1 MAANISKRDLLQQL
15 AKHTLTKL
23 ASSHEL
29 PVRSNASVATLVE
42 AIVAKRG
49 IKLDAILP
57 LLKLSELKASCSLI
71 KQSSKGNKQDLI
83 ERLISYTPKAQ
94 PRSDVK
100 VSATKKQAAKP
111 IKKKLVYKQ
120 DQPLMG
126 EEKLT
131 LSQLEQYLS
140 KAAWILK
147 GPVDASDF
155 KVYIFPLLFFKR
167 ISDVYDEE
175 YQTALDESDGD
186 IEYAAMPEMHR
197 FEIPEGCHW
206 KDVRETTTNVGQAIE
221 KALRGIEQA
230 NQEYLYGIFGDT
242 QWSNKNKLT
251 DKLLIDLVEH
261 FSRYILGRNNANPDM
276 LGNAYEYLIKHFADL
291 TNKKAGEF
299 YTPRSVVH
307 LLGLLLDPH
316 EGESI
321 YDPACGTGGM
331 LLECV
336 DHLKHNDEDYR
347 TLKLF
352 GQEKNLTSSTIA
364 RMNMFLHGI
373 EDFDIQ
379 RGDTLR
385 QPAFFEADG
394 LKTFDC
400 VIANPPFSLKD
411 WGAEN
416 WANDPFGRNIA
427 GVPPKGNG
435 DMAWV
440 QHMVK
445 SMNSNGR
452 MTVVLPHGALFRK
465 GAEGKIREELL
476 AQDILEAVIGLGPNV
491 FYGTQLAACV
501 LVFKQNKEPKK
512 KGKVLFI
519 DASDQI
525 RVGRAQNH
533 LESKHIQQI
542 YDWFDGYKNVE
553 NYVKV
558 ASKKELKEN
567 DFNLNIPLYVEK
579 IIEDNLPSVKE
590 AMADLKQA
598 WEASLEAEEKFK
610 KVLKG
615 FL

>member
-1 MAANISKRDLLQQL
+1 M
-15 AKHTLTKL
+15 T
-23 ASSHEL
+23 
-29 PVRSNASVATLVE
+29 
-42 AIVAKRG
+42 
-49 IKLDAILP
+49 
-57 LLKLSELKASCSLI
+57 
-71 KQSSKGNKQDLI
+71 
-83 ERLISYTPKAQ
+83 
-94 PRSDVK
+94 
-100 VSATKKQAAKP
+100 
-111 IKKKLVYKQ
+111 
-120 DQPLMG
+120 
-126 EEKLT
+126 EKLT

-175 YQTALDESDGD
+175 YRVALEESGGDE
-186 IEYAAMPEMHR
+186 EYASMPEMHR
-197 FEIPEGCHW
+197 FEIPTGCHW
-206 KDVRETTTNVGQAIE
+206 RDVRETTSNVGMTIE
-221 KALRGIEQA
+221 DALRGIEQA
-230 NQEYLYGIFGDT
+230 NQEYLYGIFGDA
-242 QWSNKNKLT
+242 QWSNKNKLS
-251 DKLLIDLVEH
+251 DELLINLVEH
-261 FSRYILGRNNANPDM
+261 FSQYALGNQNVAPDM

-307 LLGLLLDPH
+307 LLGMILDPH
-316 EGESI
+316 EGETI

-336 DHLKHNDEDYR
+336 DHLKDNKEDYR

-352 GQEKNLTSSTIA
+352 GQEKNLTSSSIA

-373 EDFDIQ
+373 EDFEIL

-385 QPAFFEADG
+385 HPAFFEADG

-400 VIANPPFSLKD
+400 VIANPPFSLKE

-416 WANDPFGRNIA
+416 WAKDPYGRNIA

-445 SMNSNGR
+445 SMNSTGR

-465 GAEGKIREELL
+465 AAEGKIRKLL
-476 AQDILEAVIGLGPNV
+476 LEQDMLEAVIGLGPNV

-501 LVFKQNKEPKK
+501 MVFKQNKSADK

-519 DASDQI
+519 DASDQV
-525 RVGRAQNH
+525 RVGRAQNF
-533 LESKHIQQI
+533 LEPKHVQQI
-542 YDWFDGYKNVE
+542 YDWYQGYKDVE
-553 NYVKV
+553 NHVKV
-558 ASKKELKEN
+558 ASKADLEEN

-579 IIEDNLPSVKE
+579 IIEDNLPSVEE

-598 WEASLEAEEKFK
+598 WQASLEAEEKFK
-610 KVLKG
+610 NILKG

>member
-1 MAANISKRDLLQQL
+1 M
-15 AKHTLTKL
+15 TKDK
-23 ASSHEL
+23 
-29 PVRSNASVATLVE
+29 
-42 AIVAKRG
+42 I
-49 IKLDAILP
+49 
-57 LLKLSELKASCSLI
+57 
-71 KQSSKGNKQDLI
+71 
-83 ERLISYTPKAQ
+83 
-94 PRSDVK
+94 
-100 VSATKKQAAKP
+100 
-111 IKKKLVYKQ
+111 
-120 DQPLMG
+120 
-126 EEKLT
+126 T

-175 YQTALDESDGD
+175 YRVALEESDGD
-186 IEYAAMPEMHR
+186 VEYANLPEFHR
-197 FEIPEGCHW
+197 FVIPDDCHW
-206 KDVRETTTNVGQAIE
+206 KDVRETTTNVGLAIE

-230 NQEYLYGIFGDT
+230 NQEFLYGIFGDA
-242 QWSNKNKLT
+242 QWSNKNKLS
-251 DKLLIDLVEH
+251 DRLLIDLIEH
-261 FSRYILGRNNANPDM
+261 FSQYDLCNSNVDADL
-276 LGNAYEYLIKHFADL
+276 LGNSYEYLIKHFADL

-307 LLGLLLDPH
+307 LLGLILDPH
-316 EGESI
+316 EGETI

-336 DHLKHNDEDYR
+336 DHLKDAKEDYR

-352 GQEKNLTSSTIA
+352 GQEKNLTSSSIA

-373 EDFDIQ
+373 EDFRIH

-385 QPAFFEADG
+385 SPAFFEADG

-400 VIANPPFSLKD
+400 VIANPPFSLKE

-416 WANDPFGRNIA
+416 WANDAYGRNIA

-440 QHMVK
+440 QHMIK
-445 SMNSNGR
+445 SMNDSGR

-465 GAEGKIREELL
+465 GAEGKIRKALL
-476 AQDILEAVIGLGPNV
+476 EQDMLEAVIGLGPNI

-501 LVFKQNKEPKK
+501 MVFKQHKEADKK
-512 KGKVLFI
+512 EKVLFI
-519 DASDQI
+519 DASDQV
-525 RVGRAQNH
+525 RVGRAQNY
-533 LESKHIQQI
+533 LEPEHVTQI
-542 YDWFDGYKNVE
+542 FDWYNAFKDVE

-558 ASKKELKEN
+558 ASKADLEEN

-579 IIEDNLPSVKE
+579 IIEDNLPSVEE
-590 AMADLKQA
+590 ALADLKTA
-598 WEASLEAEEKFK
+598 WNESLEAEEKFK
-610 KVLKG
+610 TILKE
-615 FL
+615 FI

>member
-1 MAANISKRDLLQQL
+1 M
-15 AKHTLTKL
+15 
-23 ASSHEL
+23 
-29 PVRSNASVATLVE
+29 
-42 AIVAKRG
+42 
-49 IKLDAILP
+49 
-57 LLKLSELKASCSLI
+57 
-71 KQSSKGNKQDLI
+71 NKQKI
-83 ERLISYTPKAQ
+83 
-94 PRSDVK
+94 
-100 VSATKKQAAKP
+100 
-111 IKKKLVYKQ
+111 
-120 DQPLMG
+120 
-126 EEKLT
+126 T
-131 LSQLEQYLS
+131 LSQLEQYLA

-175 YQTALDESDGD
+175 YQEALEDSGGDED
-186 IEYAAMPEMHR
+186 YAALPEFHR

-206 KDVRETTTNVGQAIE
+206 KNVRETTTNVGPAIE

-230 NQEYLYGIFGDT
+230 NQEFLYGIFGDA
-242 QWSNKNKLT
+242 QWSNKNKLSDRLLT
-251 DKLLIDLVEH
+251 DLIEH
-261 FSRYILGRNNANPDM
+261 FSQYQLSNAVVDTDILGQS
-276 LGNAYEYLIKHFADL
+276 YEYLIKHFADL

-307 LLGLLLDPH
+307 LLGLILDPQ
-316 EGESI
+316 EGETI

-336 DHLKHNDEDYR
+336 DHLKEGKGDYR

-352 GQEKNLTSSTIA
+352 GQEKNLTSSSIA

-373 EDFDIQ
+373 EDFSIQ

-385 QPAFFEADG
+385 NPAFFEADG

-400 VIANPPFSLKD
+400 VIANPPFSLKE
-411 WGAEN
+411 WGADN

-440 QHMVK
+440 QHMIK
-445 SMNSNGR
+445 SMNVNGR

-465 GAEGKIREELL
+465 GAEGKIRKALL
-476 AQDILEAVIGLGPNV
+476 VQDLLEAVIGLGPNI

-501 LVFKQNKEPKK
+501 MVFKAQKPANR

-525 RVGRAQNH
+525 RTGRAQNF
-533 LESKHIQQI
+533 LEPEHVEQI
-542 YDWFDGYKNVE
+542 FDWYKAFEDVE
-553 NYVKV
+553 NHVKV
-558 ASKKELKEN
+558 ASEADLKEN
-567 DFNLNIPLYVEK
+567 DYNLNIPLYVEK
-579 IIEDNLPSVKE
+579 IIGDNLPSVEE
-590 AMADLKQA
+590 ALADLKVA
-598 WEASLEAEEKFK
+598 WEESLAAEERFKSILKKFINEPH
-610 KVLKG
+610 
-615 FL
+615 

>member
-1 MAANISKRDLLQQL
+1 MVL
-15 AKHTLTKL
+15 
-23 ASSHEL
+23 
-29 PVRSNASVATLVE
+29 
-42 AIVAKRG
+42 
-49 IKLDAILP
+49 
-57 LLKLSELKASCSLI
+57 
-71 KQSSKGNKQDLI
+71 
-83 ERLISYTPKAQ
+83 
-94 PRSDVK
+94 
-100 VSATKKQAAKP
+100 
-111 IKKKLVYKQ
+111 KKLLNN
-120 DQPLMG
+120 DI
-126 EEKLT
+126 LT
-131 LSQLEQYLS
+131 LSKLEQYLS

-155 KVYIFPLLFFKR
+155 KAYIFPLLFFKR

-186 IEYAAMPEMHR
+186 TEYAALPEMHR
-197 FEIPEGCHW
+197 FEIPKKCHW
-206 KDVRETTTNVGQAIE
+206 NDVRETTTNVGLAIE
-221 KALRGIEQA
+221 QGLRGIEQA
-230 NQEYLYGIFGDT
+230 NQDYLYGIFGDA
-242 QWSNKNKLT
+242 QWSNKNKLS
-251 DKLLIDLVEH
+251 DALLLNLIEH
-261 FSRYILGRNNANPDM
+261 FSQYTLANKNVEPDM
-276 LGNAYEYLIKHFADL
+276 LGQAYEYLIKHFADL

-307 LLGLLLDPH
+307 LLGLILDPH
-316 EGESI
+316 EGETI

-336 DHLKHNDEDYR
+336 DHLKQNNEDYR

-352 GQEKNLTSSTIA
+352 GQEKNLTSSAIA

-373 EDFDIQ
+373 EDFEIL

-385 QPAFFEADG
+385 NPAFFEADG

-400 VIANPPFSLKD
+400 VIANPPFSLKN

-445 SMNSNGR
+445 SMNSTGR

-465 GAEGKIREELL
+465 GAEGKIRKVLL
-476 AQDILEAVIGLGPNV
+476 EQDMLEAVIGLGPNI
-491 FYGTQLAACV
+491 FYGTPLAACV
-501 LVFKQNKEPKK
+501 MVFKQNKEVEKK
-512 KGKVLFI
+512 EKVLII

-525 RVGRAQNH
+525 RVGRAQNF
-533 LESKHIQQI
+533 LEPEHIKQI
-542 YDWFDGYKNVE
+542 HEWFKDFNDVE

-558 ASKKELKEN
+558 ASFDDLKEN

-579 IIEDNLPSVKE
+579 IIEDNLPSVEE

-598 WEASLEAEEKFK
+598 WQTSIEAEDKFK
-610 KVLKG
+610 QVLKR

>member
-1 MAANISKRDLLQQL
+1 M
-15 AKHTLTKL
+15 
-23 ASSHEL
+23 
-29 PVRSNASVATLVE
+29 
-42 AIVAKRG
+42 
-49 IKLDAILP
+49 
-57 LLKLSELKASCSLI
+57 
-71 KQSSKGNKQDLI
+71 
-83 ERLISYTPKAQ
+83 
-94 PRSDVK
+94 SD
-100 VSATKKQAAKP
+100 KK
-111 IKKKLVYKQ
+111 I
-120 DQPLMG
+120 
-126 EEKLT
+126 T

-167 ISDVYDEE
+167 LSDVYDEE
-175 YQTALDESDGD
+175 YTIALEESEGD
-186 IEYAAMPEMHR
+186 KEYASLPEFHR

-206 KDVRETTTNVGQAIE
+206 NDVREQTTNVGLAIE

-230 NQEYLYGIFGDT
+230 NQELLYGIFGDA
-242 QWSNKNKLT
+242 QWSNKNKLS
-251 DKLLIDLVEH
+251 DRLLIDLIEH
-261 FSRYILGRNNANPDM
+261 FSQYNLSNSLVDPDL

-307 LLGLLLDPH
+307 LLGMILDPH
-316 EGESI
+316 EGQTI

-336 DHLKHNDEDYR
+336 DHLKENKEDYR

-352 GQEKNLTSSTIA
+352 GQEKNLTSSSIA

-373 EDFDIQ
+373 EDFQIS

-385 QPAFFEADG
+385 QPAFFAADG

-400 VIANPPFSLKD
+400 VIANPPFSLKE

-440 QHMVK
+440 QHMIK
-445 SMNSNGR
+445 SMNSTGR

-465 GAEGKIREELL
+465 GAEGKIRKALL
-476 AQDILEAVIGLGPNV
+476 EQDMLDAVIGLGPNI

-501 LVFKQNKEPKK
+501 MVFKQNKEASKK
-512 KGKVLFI
+512 DKVLFI
-519 DASDQI
+519 DGSDQV
-525 RVGRAQNH
+525 RVGRAQNY
-533 LESKHIQQI
+533 LETEHINQI
-542 YDWFDGYKNVE
+542 FEWFNGYNDVE

-558 ASKKELKEN
+558 ASINDIEEN

-579 IIEDNLPSVKE
+579 IIEDNLPSVEE
-590 AMADLKQA
+590 ALADLKTA
-598 WEASLEAEEKFK
+598 WTESQKAEKKFK
-610 KVLKG
+610 TILKE
-615 FL
+615 FI

>member
-1 MAANISKRDLLQQL
+1 MN
-15 AKHTLTKL
+15 
-23 ASSHEL
+23 
-29 PVRSNASVATLVE
+29 N
-42 AIVAKRG
+42 
-49 IKLDAILP
+49 
-57 LLKLSELKASCSLI
+57 
-71 KQSSKGNKQDLI
+71 
-83 ERLISYTPKAQ
+83 
-94 PRSDVK
+94 
-100 VSATKKQAAKP
+100 
-111 IKKKLVYKQ
+111 
-120 DQPLMG
+120 
-126 EEKLT
+126 EKLT

-175 YQTALDESDGD
+175 FRIALEESDGD
-186 IEYAAMPEMHR
+186 QEYASLPEMHR
-197 FEIPEGCHW
+197 FAIPDACHW
-206 KDVRETTTNVGQAIE
+206 QNVRETSTNVGLAIE

-230 NQEYLYGIFGDT
+230 NQEFLSGIFGDA
-242 QWSNKNKLT
+242 QWSNKNKLS
-251 DKLLIDLVEH
+251 DKLLIDLIEH
-261 FSRYILGRNNANPDM
+261 FSLYTLGREKVNPDM
-276 LGNAYEYLIKHFADL
+276 LGEAYEYLIKHFADL

-307 LLGLLLDPH
+307 LLGLILDPH

-336 DHLKHNDEDYR
+336 DHLKHNKEDYR
-347 TLKLF
+347 TLKLY
-352 GQEKNLTSSTIA
+352 GQEKNLTSGSIA

-373 EDFDIQ
+373 EDFQIL

-385 QPAFFEADG
+385 SPAFFAADG
-394 LKTFDC
+394 LQTFDC

-416 WANDPFGRNIA
+416 WANDPYGRNIA

-445 SMNSNGR
+445 SMNSTGR

-465 GAEGKIREELL
+465 GAEGKIREVLL
-476 AQDILEAVIGLGPNV
+476 KEDLLEAVIGLGPNI

-501 LVFKQNKEPKK
+501 MVFRQNKEPEK

-525 RVGRAQNH
+525 RTGRAQNF
-533 LESKHIQQI
+533 LEPEHVDRIHNWLRDSA
-542 YDWFDGYKNVE
+542 DVE
-553 NYVKV
+553 NYVKL
-558 ASKKELKEN
+558 ATMDELAEN
-567 DFNLNIPLYVEK
+567 DCNLNIPLYVEK
-579 IIEDNLPSVKE
+579 IIEDNLPSVEE
-590 AMADLKQA
+590 ALADLKQA
-598 WEASLEAEEKFK
+598 WQASVAAEERFTKI
-610 KVLKG
+610 LQG
-615 FL
+615 FIA